1 MKCKF
6 CGQETRNEFE
16 ICDECEK
23 TLSVAINKNR
33 KKMIKTKIANE
44 NRGITSLVCAIIAMT
59 QPFGVI
65 VSFICGIVS
74 IVFGI
79 FARNSEGEKLGKVGQ
94 TIGVVSLVSNIFIA
108 IFRFI
113 ITVVFTVLLI
123 LVIFCVTWIYH
134 QFLY

>member
-6 CGQETRNEFE
+6 CSQETRNEFE

-23 TLSVAINKNR
+23 TLSTAINKNR

-74 IVFGI
+74 IVFG
-79 FARNSEGEKLGKVGQ
+79 FYARNTEGEKLGKVGR
-94 TIGVVSLVSNIFIA
+94 TIGVVSIVSNILAA
-108 IFRFI
+108 IIRTIMTVAFVI
-113 ITVVFTVLLI
+113 ILI
-123 LVIFCVTWIYH
+123 LVIFCVNWIYY
-134 QFLY
+134 QLF